1 MATTKGSG
9 GLVKVAVSGGSVA
22 TIAEVRSYTLDVTAD
37 TVEDTVMGDSARTYK
52 PSLTTA
58 TLSVECYWDDTDT
71 NGQLALDEAVEIDFE
86 LYPTGSGS
94 GERYFSGSGVVT
106 SKSVTAS
113 FDGMVEASFSVQVS
127 GAVTETAVA

>member
-9 GLVKVAVSGGSVA
+9 GLVKVAASGGSVA

-58 TLSVECYWDDTDT
+58 TLSVDCYWDDTDT
-71 NGQLALDEAVEIDFE
+71 NGQLVLDEAVEIDFE

-127 GAVTETAVA
+127 GSVTEAAVA